1 MESFVEGKDMSPL
14 IDLEP
19 IIIGMKEP
27 KPNLLKPYGTVL
39 AIQVS

>member
-1 MESFVEGKDMSPL
+1 MESFVEGKDMSLL
-14 IDLEP
+14 IDLELT
-19 IIIGMKEP
+19 IIGMKEP

>member
-1 MESFVEGKDMSPL
+1 MKSFAEGKDMTPL

-19 IIIGMKEP
+19 IIVGMKGP